1 MTIHVTWTGFLV
13 TIGILAII
21 AIALYMGFA
30 MFVLMLFSGKLSDLT
45 WWDRRKQ
52 RRRNRTNERDT
63 R

>member
-1 MTIHVTWTGFLV
+1 MTIHVTWIGFLA
-13 TIGILAII
+13 TIGILAVI

-30 MFVLMLFSGKLSDLT
+30 MFVLMLFNGKLSDLT

-52 RRRNRTNERDT
+52 RRMNRTNGRDT